1 MKHKCICSNVP
12 EVACMQH
19 LVGVEGVIVD
29 LVKEITEAISDYI
42 KPAKDYD
49 EDSLFVEEAK
59 KQVTTKP
66 RFTQHELSLLLL
78 KISPELIQS

>member
-59 KQVTTKP
+59 SK
-66 RFTQHELSLLLL
+66 
-78 KISPELIQS
+78 

>member
-29 LVKEITEAISDYI
+29 FVKEITEAISDYI
-42 KPAKDYD
+42 KPAKDCD
-49 EDSLFVEEAK
+49 EDSLFVEEAE
-59 KQVTTKP
+59 KQVTTMP

-78 KISPELIQS
+78 KTSPELIKS

>member
-42 KPAKDYD
+42 KPAKDN
-49 EDSLFVEEAK
+49 DSLFVEEAE

-66 RFTQHELSLLLL
+66 RFTQHELTLLLL